1 MRGCG
6 SGSSD
11 HRGQSGERFGGGKT
25 VCLVFRHKMIKGSDM
40 TGWCPARASQ
50 GAALKRKAKRV
61 VTLEQRVWDGPEL
74 LELVFF
80 LLPRGAVVQT

>member
-40 TGWCPARASQ
+40 TGWRPPDASQ
-50 GAALKRKAKRV
+50 GVVLKRKTKQALSLR
-61 VTLEQRVWDGPEL
+61 QRVRDDRGH

-80 LLPRGAVVQT
+80 FLAS